1 VEVYDIET
9 KEWRLIEPMPAP
21 LYNTAVCK
29 YASNTVYLAG
39 TTECKFSGNTLIG
52 FMFTSVFRLQWTE
65 TGMLKW
71 AVVEHEVSGNI
82 WFSEGF
88 KMKTQSNVFSN
99 SC

>member
-1 VEVYDIET
+1 MEVYDIET

-88 KMKTQSNVFSN
+88 KMKTQSNVFY
-99 SC
+99 